1 MDTINY
7 IELIEKSNRNEE
19 NIELPKSE
27 YITPIDENIKGIMFK
42 DKFYTKSEYEEL
54 KKQEND
60 TYEKRIAEIDRD
72 IQKLIKN
79 IE

>member
-1 MDTINY
+1 
-7 IELIEKSNRNEE
+7 
-19 NIELPKSE
+19 
-27 YITPIDENIKGIMFK
+27 MFK

-60 TYEKRIAEIDRD
+60 TYEKRIAEIDRE

-79 IE
+79 NE